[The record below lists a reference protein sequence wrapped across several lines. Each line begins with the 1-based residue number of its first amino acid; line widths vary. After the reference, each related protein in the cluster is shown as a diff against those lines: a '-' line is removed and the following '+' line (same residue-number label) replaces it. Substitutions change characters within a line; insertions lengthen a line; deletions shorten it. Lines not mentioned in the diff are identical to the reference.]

1 MVISGE
7 SIRYSLRNLKKRK
20 ARSFLTILSIF
31 VGITTIFIFISF
43 GWGLY
48 DYIEELTSEGSS
60 DKVIVQPKGMSAPGL
75 DESFQLTEDDLD
87 AVKGSSG
94 VYEAT
99 GIYFK
104 VAEVKKGDENIYT
117 FLMAEQIETP
127 LLIEVF
133 DIGIL
138 KGRQLRPG
146 ESGKVVLGY
155 NYMIDDKIF
164 SKGLDINKKIEVQGK
179 KARVVGFYEE
189 VGNPQDD
196 AQVYITDGY
205 IDKLYPGNNSY
216 GWIVARVDKD
226 NIDLVVE
233 NIKKNLRN
241 ERDLEKGKEDFFVQS
256 FEDMIESYSSAL
268 NIVIGF
274 VVLIALISVLVSAI
288 NTSNTMITSVLER
301 VKEIGIIK
309 SVGARNKEVFKIF
322 LFESGFLG
330 FIAGIIGVI
339 FGWVLTA
346 IAYNIL
352 DNLGWGFLQPHYS
365 IYLFLGCI
373 LFATITGAISGV
385 IPAINAS
392 KINPVDALRYE

>member
-7 SIRYSLRNLKKRK
+7 SVRYSIRNLKKRK

-48 DYIEELTSEGSS
+48 DYIEELTSEGAA
-60 DKVIVQPKGMSAPGL
+60 DKIIVQAKGMSAPGL
-75 DESFQLTEDDLD
+75 DESFQLTDDDLE
-87 AVKGSSG
+87 AVKSSSG

-104 VAEVKKGDENIYT
+104 VAEVKQDETLKYTFLLAYDPQKPLIMEFYDIGVEKGRMLRKGDE
-117 FLMAEQIETP
+117 
-127 LLIEVF
+127 
-133 DIGIL
+133 
-138 KGRQLRPG
+138 
-146 ESGKVVLGY
+146 GKVVLGY
-155 NYMIDDKIF
+155 NYLLKDKIF
-164 SKGLDINKKIEVQGK
+164 PKALDINDKIEIQGEEL
-179 KARVVGFYEE
+179 RVVGFLES
-189 VGNPQDD
+189 VGSPPDD
-196 AQVYITDGY
+196 AQVYIANDY
-205 IDKLYPGNNSY
+205 MDELYSGNNSY
-216 GWIVARVDKD
+216 GWIIARVDKE
-226 NIDLVVE
+226 NIDLAIE
-233 NIKKNLRN
+233 NIEKNLRN
-241 ERDLEKGKEDFFVQS
+241 IRDLEKGKEDFFVQS

-301 VKEIGIIK
+301 IKEIGIIK
-309 SVGARNKEVFKIF
+309 SVGARNREVFKIF

-339 FGWVLTA
+339 FGWLLTY
-346 IAYNIL
+346 IGYNIL
-352 DNLGWGFLQPHYS
+352 DSLGWGFLQPHYS
-365 IYLFLGCI
+365 LYLFLGCI